1 MKTRHSRTLIIIGG
15 NKMENTVMNKER
27 EFGEELY
34 QIETMADGVRN
45 TGYKSTYNAIAE
57 IVDNSIESN
66 AKNVFVIGRQDLVL
80 NQQGIKEFAF
90 LDDGSGMDEDVLA
103 KCLKIGFTTREQ
115 RTGMG
120 RFGVGLP
127 QASYFVSPRVEVY
140 SWKNGI
146 NNCKC
151 VYVDLDKVSSGDQ
164 TRIIGPYSTEIPDEF
179 KQFIHFSTVESNYNF
194 SQHGTLVRWPNC
206 DRVDHKKW
214 NTCKRNIAEDLGRKY
229 RWMIHN
235 EQVSI
240 STVEI
245 NDLETFETILPNDPL
260 FLMPKSQFCVKLNC
274 SDSDSSCRRYDEPTG
289 YTETMFEPYITE
301 DNKTGVV
308 KKPVYYFDKNGE
320 KKYSS
325 VTIRFS
331 IVKEK
336 YYDKAFV
343 AKDPGSLPYG
353 KCAKKNQG
361 ISIVRQNREIDF
373 GDFDYYDDTVKPNN
387 RWWGCEISFTSE
399 LDEAFGIA
407 NNKQQ
412 VALKRIDDDDLADF
426 DGIEPMWVQLR
437 ETVSGTIR
445 DIVAKNSERRSG
457 TRSNS
462 NGITATTSTSE
473 TVKAAEAN
481 NPEIS
486 VPKSEEPKITPEVKD
501 KVEQELHEEGFTEVT
516 EEQILQYLDSN
527 TRVRYVN
534 YGARGAFLDFK
545 EELGVLKIIVN
556 KDHQFYQQFVQESYT
571 DENMQ
576 VTFELFLVSLIKT
589 VHQLKNT
596 YPAAMDRLVDDINT
610 KLIAYLKQDLG

>member
-1 MKTRHSRTLIIIGG
+1 MDGITSGT
-15 NKMENTVMNKER
+15 NPNV
-27 EFGEELY
+27 GEELY

-57 IVDNSIESN
+57 IVDNGIESD
-66 AKNVFVIGRQDLVL
+66 AKNVFVIGKQDLVL

-90 LDDGSGMDEDVLA
+90 LDDGTGMDSDVLG
-103 KCLKIGFTTREQ
+103 KCLKIGFTTRQ
-115 RTGMG
+115 GRTGMG

-146 NNCKC
+146 DTCKC
-151 VYVDLDKVSSGDQ
+151 VYVDLDKVSAGDQ
-164 TRIIGPYSTEIPDEF
+164 TRIIGPYDCDIPTEF
-179 KQFIHFSTVESNYNF
+179 KQFIHFTTDEKEYDF
-194 SQHGTLVRWPNC
+194 SQHGTLIRWPNC

-214 NTCKRNIAEDLGRKY
+214 NTCKRNISEDLGRKY
-229 RWMIHN
+229 RWMIN
-235 EQVSI
+235 NGDVSI

-260 FLMPKSQFCVKLNC
+260 FLMEKSQFCVKNNC
-274 SDSDSSCRRYDEPTG
+274 SDNEPSCQRYDEATG

-301 DNKTGVV
+301 ENNSGVV
-308 KKPVYYFDKNGE
+308 NKAVYYFDKNGE
-320 KKYSS
+320 KKWSS
-325 VTIRFS
+325 VTLRFS

-336 YYDKAFV
+336 YYDKAYV

-361 ISIVRQNREIDF
+361 ISIIRQNREIDF
-373 GDFDYYDDTVKPNN
+373 GDFDYYDDAVKPNN

-412 VALKRIDDDDLADF
+412 VTLKRIDDDDLSDF
-426 DGIEPMWVQLR
+426 DGIEPMWIQLR
-437 ETVSGTIR
+437 EAVSGTIR
-445 DIVAKNSERRSG
+445 DMVAKNSERRSG
-457 TRSNS
+457 TRSNA

-473 TVKAAEAN
+473 TVKAAEAE
-481 NPEIS
+481 NPDIS
-486 VPKSEEPKITPEVKD
+486 VPQAETPELTPEIKNQ
-501 KVEQELHEEGFTEVT
+501 VEQELHDEGFTEVT
-516 EEQILQYLDSN
+516 EEQIIQYLDSN
-527 TRVRYVN
+527 TRVKYVN
-534 YGARGAFLDFK
+534 HGARSPFLDFK

-589 VHQLKNT
+589 VHHLKNT
-596 YPAAMDRLVDDINT
+596 YPTAMDRLVDDINT
-610 KLIAYLKQDLG
+610 KLKAYLKQERD